1 MKRTPAVFL
10 VALALALIAGCTT
23 TPAEEKDPLT
33 LQAEIYKARLEHEK
47 EMVKVRAEADE
58 KFAVAMTKI
67 ALSTDSDFAKGM
79 AAGAVGFRMA
89 GGSAPAPAATNN
101 APPMF
106 AIPQKRDWLDRTLQ
120 VGDFTLRALS
130 LRYGYGLQKMQ
141 MTNDYNKYALTLGA
155 IDQMANRGFN
165 AASQGMEYL
174 AEKPFFFSLPAGS
187 QPVGTAP

>member
-1 MKRTPAVFL
+1 MKRIPAVFL
-10 VALALALIAGCTT
+10 VALALVLSAGCTT
-23 TPAEEKDPLT
+23 TPAGEKDPLA

-58 KFAVAMTKI
+58 KFTVAMTKI

-79 AAGAVGFRMA
+79 AAGAVGFRVA
-89 GGSAPAPAATNN
+89 GGNVGASAPANN
-101 APPMF
+101 AAPML
-106 AIPQKRDWLDRTLQ
+106 ALPQKRDWLDRTLQ
-120 VGDFTLRALS
+120 VGDFALRAVS

-141 MTNDYNKYALTLGA
+141 MTNDYNKYALTLDSLGT
-155 IDQMANRGFN
+155 MADRGFG

-187 QPVGTAP
+187 QPVSTAP

>member
-1 MKRTPAVFL
+1 MKRIPAVFL
-10 VALALALIAGCTT
+10 VALALVLSAGCST
-23 TPAEEKDPLT
+23 TPAEGKDPLT
-33 LQAEIYKARLEHEK
+33 IQAEIYKARLKHEK
-47 EMVKVRAEADE
+47 EMAKVRAEADE
-58 KFAVAMTKI
+58 KFTVAMTKI

-89 GGSAPAPAATNN
+89 GGNVGAPAPANS
-101 APPMF
+101 APPML

-120 VGDFTLRALS
+120 VGDFTLRAMS

-141 MTNDYNKYALTLGA
+141 ITNDYNKYALTLGA
-155 IDQMANRGFN
+155 IDQMANRGFG

-187 QPVGTAP
+187 QPVSTAP